1 MKRILFCL
9 ALLAAFAL
17 SACGTQTEAPEN
29 TAVPMDGDEA
39 PQYDPSN
46 PLANYLDHSNL
57 DDETLSRLKAACGT
71 AGTKAKAAD
80 LINRRAMSR
89 SDLEKKLRE
98 KGAGEGDIRYA
109 AEWLEAIGALNDQD
123 FAAMLARSCAQR
135 FYGPARFREEL
146 RRHGV
151 DRALWEEAEAL
162 LPPEEEL
169 IESYLRAKVRT
180 PPTDNRERKRLS
192 DSLARWGFSWPAV
205 RTVLRRFGADWAD
218 DP

>member
-1 MKRILFCL
+1 MRIERLEASRHKAGRVLIFL
-9 ALLAAFAL
+9 ADGTLLKGSEREVLDFSLRA
-17 SACGTQTEAPEN
+17 
-29 TAVPMDGDEA
+29 GD
-39 PQYDPSN
+39 D
-46 PLANYLDHSNL
+46 L
-57 DDETLSRLKAACGT
+57 DDGTLARLKAACGT

-151 DRALWEEAEAL
+151 DR
-162 LPPEEEL
+162 
-169 IESYLRAKVRT
+169 T
-180 PPTDNRERKRLS
+180 PPTDERERKRLS
-192 DSLARWGFSWPAV
+192 DSLARRGFSWPAV

-218 DP
+218 EP

>member
-1 MKRILFCL
+1 MEFSELVRARRSIRRYQEKPVPKELLRELLETACWAPSGDNRQPWYFL
-9 ALLAAFAL
+9 AL
-17 SACGTQTEAPEN
+17 T
-29 TAVPMDGDEA
+29 D
-39 PQYDPSN
+39 PQ
-46 PLANYLDHSNL
+46 
-57 DDETLSRLKAACGT
+57 EIRRLKAACGT

-151 DRALWEEAEAL
+151 DRALWEEAEEL
-162 LPPEEEL
+162 LPPEEEI
-169 IESYLRAKVRT
+169 IENYLRAKVRI
-180 PPTDNRERKRLS
+180 PPRDDRERRRLS
-192 DSLARWGFSWPAV
+192 DSLARRGFSWPAV

>member
-1 MKRILFCL
+1 MRIERLEASRHKAGRVLIFL
-9 ALLAAFAL
+9 EDGTLLKGGEREILDFSLRA
-17 SACGTQTEAPEN
+17 
-29 TAVPMDGDEA
+29 GD
-39 PQYDPSN
+39 D
-46 PLANYLDHSNL
+46 L
-57 DDETLSRLKAACGT
+57 DDETLTRLKAACGT

-180 PPTDNRERKRLS
+180 PPTDERERRRLS
-192 DSLARWGFSWPAV
+192 DSLARRGFSWGAV
-205 RTVLRRFGADWAD
+205 KSALRRFGAGVEDEF
-218 DP
+218 